1 MSSAL
6 VWSSTIGVHLQ
17 EWIQPLLRLA
27 SLKPHSVRY
36 TLVQLL
42 ALLIIWAELQG
53 QEQSA
58 VIGEMREALID
69 NWA

>member
-1 MSSAL
+1 M
-6 VWSSTIGVHLQ
+6 TGVHLQ
-17 EWIQPLLRLA
+17 EWILLRLRLA
-27 SLKPHSVRY
+27 SLKPPSVRLSAI
-36 TLVQLL
+36 TSWAHLTVL
-42 ALLIIWAELQG
+42 AELQG